1 MLTLYIGNKNY
12 SSWSLRAWLLLRQFD
27 IAFEERALMLFTEQ
41 FRAEVGKVSA
51 AGRVPVL
58 VDDGFAVWD
67 SLAIAEFVAE
77 RYPDKPVWPRDPRER
92 ARARSICA
100 EMHGGFGA
108 LRDHLPMNVEASLH
122 GLLWNLD
129 VQRDIER
136 IVSMW
141 TELRAAHPARGPFL
155 FGEFSAADAFYAPV
169 VSRFVTYAV
178 SLPPVCASYVNAIID
193 LPAMKQ
199 WTADA
204 LHENCFL
211 PADEPYR
218 RNR

>member
-92 ARARSICA
+92 ARPVLGPTFARCRPLNGRPRA
-100 EMHGGFGA
+100 HCWEAGCGLDKGA
-108 LRDHLPMNVEASLH
+108 L
-122 GLLWNLD
+122 
-129 VQRDIER
+129 
-136 IVSMW
+136 
-141 TELRAAHPARGPFL
+141 
-155 FGEFSAADAFYAPV
+155 
-169 VSRFVTYAV
+169 
-178 SLPPVCASYVNAIID
+178 ID
-193 LPAMKQ
+193 GS
-199 WTADA
+199 WV
-204 LHENCFL
+204 
-211 PADEPYR
+211 
-218 RNR
+218 